1 MKNRK
6 ETKKTKK
13 AEKKPAVPIKSRLLI
28 LLVGGLTVTFILA
41 IAALGISTYKH
52 LQASDYFFIKSSE
65 IEWLNEP
72 LSKKTYEK
80 LLGTGIGENIFR
92 FDISSA
98 REEMLTAYPELRDI
112 WIVRTFPDRLSLRI
126 DPRVPVAQAGDPN
139 YFLVDDEGIV
149 LTETRERIE
158 EGLPVIEGVGWRFF
172 RSIGT
177 KEDSRNMRNALSLLR
192 EIKKTDFIR
201 GHTLMKID
209 VSDRRNISFF
219 IEDGLEIKIGDSN
232 FKARLDALDGAIS
245 SISIDDDRVRYV
257 DLRFDDVVL
266 GTK

>member
-1 MKNRK
+1 MEKKN
-6 ETKKTKK
+6 EPKKTKK
-13 AEKKPAVPIKSRLLI
+13 SEKKPAVPIKSRLLI
-28 LLVGGLTVTFILA
+28 LLVGGLTVTFIVA
-41 IAALGISTYKH
+41 IATLGISTYKH

-80 LLGTGIGENIFR
+80 LLDTGIGENIFR

-98 REEMLTAYPELRDI
+98 RDQMLTAYPELRDV
-112 WIVRTFPDRLSLRI
+112 WIVRTFPDQLSLRI
-126 DPRVPVAQAGDPN
+126 DPRVPVAQAGDSS
-139 YFLVDDEGIV
+139 YYLVDDEGIV
-149 LTETRERIE
+149 LTEMRDMIE

-177 KEDSRNMRNALSLLR
+177 KEDSRNMQNALLLLR
-192 EIKKTDFIR
+192 EIKKTRFIR
-201 GHTLMKID
+201 AHTLMKID
-209 VSDRRNISFF
+209 VSDRRNVSFY

-232 FKARLDALDGAIS
+232 FKTRLDALDGALA
-245 SISIDDDRVRYV
+245 SINIDDDRVKYV